1 MKKYQ
6 TGLLFFA
13 VFFEPTLEAAMPA
26 ILPEVFRGISLFA
39 ALVVLMLLL
48 LPGRWVLAA
57 VMTAA
62 AWRDIVLLAPYA
74 STMLGVG
81 LGLAVSMLL
90 ARILTNRSLPT
101 HLIIIFSVYASFV
114 FGEAVASL
122 VAERWGYG
130 SDLENY
136 FKFWPLFINFVLV
149 MVIFFLWHRRQSSVT
164 NYNFYKL
171 S

>member
-13 VFFEPTLEAAMPA
+13 VFFEPTREAAMPA

-90 ARILTNRSLPT
+90 ARIFTNCSLPS
-101 HLIIIFSVYASFV
+101 LFIIIFIV
-114 FGEAVASL
+114 FG
-122 VAERWGYG
+122 
-130 SDLENY
+130 
-136 FKFWPLFINFVLV
+136 
-149 MVIFFLWHRRQSSVT
+149 IFF
-164 NYNFYKL
+164 F
-171 S
+171 